1 MDDWQKDWWQQVEK
15 TTVSIE
21 RFFQDITEAVET
33 FSEEVTEAF
42 EELGEHL
49 QNTVVIEVDT
59 MVDDFIDIV
68 SETSI
73 DFESSFWEDIDSL
86 VNDDFVDITLETP
99 GEDNY
104 AACVGCRNYHGQAY
118 NGQIL
123 VCGMHPY
130 GVEDNYC
137 PDWEA

>member
-1 MDDWQKDWWQQVEK
+1 MDDWQKEWWQQIEK

-59 MVDDFIDIV
+59 LVDDFIDFV
-68 SETSI
+68 SETSV

-86 VNDDFVDITLETP
+86 VNEDFVDITLETP
-99 GEDNY
+99 GEDNH
-104 AACVGCRNYHGQAY
+104 AACVGCRHYHGQAY

>member
-49 QNTVVIEVDT
+49 QNTVVVEVDT
-59 MVDDFIDIV
+59 LVDDFIDIV

-73 DFESSFWEDIDSL
+73 EFESSFWEDIDSL

-99 GEDNY
+99 GEDNH

>member
-59 MVDDFIDIV
+59 LVDDFIDIV

>member
-1 MDDWQKDWWQQVEK
+1 MDDWQKDWWQQIEK

-73 DFESSFWEDIDSL
+73 EFESSFWEDIDSL

-99 GEDNY
+99 GEDNH
-104 AACVGCRNYHGQAY
+104 AACVGCCHYHGQAY